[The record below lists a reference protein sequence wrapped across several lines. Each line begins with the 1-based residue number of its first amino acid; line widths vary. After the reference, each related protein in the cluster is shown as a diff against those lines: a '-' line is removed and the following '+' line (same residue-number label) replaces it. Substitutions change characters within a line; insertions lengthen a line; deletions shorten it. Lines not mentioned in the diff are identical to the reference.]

1 MLGNHEGN
9 QLGVEGAEREILPT
23 PCACSVCVGYLALKP
38 GTTATDLL
46 LLFCAIAEFTAF
58 RRK

>member
-9 QLGVEGAEREILPT
+9 QLGMERAEREILPT
-23 PCACSVCVGYLALKP
+23 LRTCSVCVGCLALNP

-46 LLFCAIAEFTAF
+46 LLLCAIGEFTAF
-58 RRK
+58 RMK